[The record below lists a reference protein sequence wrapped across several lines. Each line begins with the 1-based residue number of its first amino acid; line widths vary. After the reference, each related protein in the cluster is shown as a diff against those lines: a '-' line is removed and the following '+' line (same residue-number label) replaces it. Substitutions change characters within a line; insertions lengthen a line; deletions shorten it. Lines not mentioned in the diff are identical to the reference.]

1 MSLFVSK
8 SLHVLGMASTILA
21 ICGSFPARAEDKFG
35 SKTIQLVVGFTP
47 GGGSDIAARVI
58 APIIAKEIGT
68 TVIVENKP
76 GAAGIIAADFVAKAA
91 PDGHTLLIA
100 SPGAFTIAPYL
111 NKLPYD
117 PVKDFTPVS
126 QLTYY
131 PNIMVAG
138 AETGIK
144 SVRELIQKAKSS
156 PGKYNFASTGV
167 GATPHL
173 AFSYFD
179 MLTGID
185 LNHVPYKGNPQA
197 VADVL
202 GGRIEFYVAD
212 PAVVLPHIQTG
223 KLNALA
229 LSTKDRSP
237 LFPDIPSM
245 ADAGV
250 PKFDVPFWHGL
261 MGPKGMSAEI
271 VNKLYAAL
279 KVAVGDDA
287 VKAAIEK
294 AGMEL
299 RTSNPK
305 DFLQM
310 MDGER
315 ARWKYVIE
323 TNNIKAE

>member
-1 MSLFVSK
+1 MALRTERSLFALALLS
-8 SLHVLGMASTILA
+8 ALA
-21 ICGSFPARAEDKFG
+21 IGVAMPAKADDKFG
-35 SKTIQLVVGFTP
+35 SRTIQLVVGFTP

-58 APIIAKEIGT
+58 APILAREIGT

-76 GAAGIIAADFVAKAA
+76 GAAGILSADFVAKAKA
-91 PDGHTLLIA
+91 DGHTLLIG

-131 PNIMVAG
+131 PNIVVAG

-144 SVRELIQKAKSS
+144 SISELIQKAKSN

-173 AFSYFD
+173 AFSYLN
-179 MLTGID
+179 MLAGID

-202 GGRIEFYVAD
+202 GGRVEFYVAD
-212 PAVVLPHIQTG
+212 PAAVLPHIQTG

-229 LSTKDRSP
+229 LSTKDRSR

-245 ADAGV
+245 TDAGL
-250 PKFDVPFWHGL
+250 PSFDVPFWHGVL
-261 MGPKGMSAEI
+261 GPRGMSAEI
-271 VNKLYAAL
+271 VHKVHAAL
-279 KVAVGDDA
+279 KVAAADSA
-287 VKAAIEK
+287 VNAAIQK

-299 RTSNPK
+299 RISNPK

-315 ARWKYVIE
+315 ARWKHVIE

>member
-1 MSLFVSK
+1 MRIDRYLPVLAVLAAFVIGA
-8 SLHVLGMASTILA
+8 VA
-21 ICGSFPARAEDKFG
+21 PAKANDAFG
-35 SKTIQLVVGFTP
+35 SKPIQLIVGFTP
-47 GGGSDIAARVI
+47 GGGSDTAARVI
-58 APIIAKEIGT
+58 APILAKELRA
-68 TVIVENKP
+68 TVIVDNKP
-76 GAAGIIAADFVAKAA
+76 GAAGIIASDFVAKAK
-91 PDGHTLLIA
+91 PDGHTLLVA

-126 QLTYY
+126 QLTFY

-138 AETGIK
+138 AETGIT
-144 SVRELIQKAKSS
+144 SVSELIAKTKAA

-173 AFSYFD
+173 AFAYFS

-202 GGRIEFYVAD
+202 GGRVEFYVAD
-212 PAVVLPHIQTG
+212 PAAVLPHIQTG
-223 KLNALA
+223 KLRALA
-229 LSTKDRSP
+229 LSTKDKSR

-245 ADAGV
+245 TEAGV

-261 MGPKGMSAEI
+261 MAPKGLPDDI
-271 VNKLYAAL
+271 VKKLLAAL
-279 KVAVGDDA
+279 SVIGADREVN
-287 VKAAIEK
+287 AAIEK

-299 RTSNPK
+299 RLSNPK
-305 DFLQM
+305 DFAQM